1 MDPDLPILTVVDS
14 YWPMLKVAGPDRL
27 VCEVGRAEKDSNSKA
42 SIAERS
48 VSLTLES
55 GLWLGLMLVRS
66 YAQADR
72 GNSSY
77 MSSAGLLPLLK
88 LYNVI
93 VPRPHLSSRAMSHQ
107 SAVLVS

>member
-1 MDPDLPILTVVDS
+1 MDPDLPFLTVVDS
-14 YWPMLKVAGPDRL
+14 YWPMLKVVGPDRL
-27 VCEVGRAEKDSNSKA
+27 VCEVGRAERDSHSKA

-55 GLWLGLMLVRS
+55 GLMLARS
-66 YAQADR
+66 YAQTDR